1 MRTWLIIL
9 SFLSHLTVVAQE
21 YVEID
26 VKSLLDGMGMQP
38 EQSFTISEKYL
49 GIFNDPMVLFPPD
62 KIQGM
67 KIPHFTGLKN
77 PIENTFWTI
86 SPYSHL
92 HNSTWKPIRR
102 LSIMKSSLINQRNM
116 VVPLNVTKLDL
127 KIEYKLTDKI
137 FISLYGS
144 HIINGNNNTSM
155 YSLTP
160 FKSEICTNLSYSITR
175 NLKLKAGIQYQY
187 NMMTRSWE
195 CMYQTGIT
203 YLF

>member
-9 SFLSHLTVVAQE
+9 FFLSHISVVAQE

-26 VKSLLDGMGMQP
+26 VKSLLDDMGMQP
-38 EQSFTISEKYL
+38 EQSFIISENHL

-67 KIPHFTGLKN
+67 KIPHFARLKN

-86 SPYSHL
+86 SPYSQL
-92 HNSTWKPIRR
+92 HNSTWEPTKR
-102 LSIMKSSLINQRNM
+102 LSVVKSSLINQRNM
-116 VVPLNVTKLDL
+116 IVPLNVTKFDL
-127 KIEYKLTDKI
+127 KMKYKLTDKI

-144 HIINGNNNTSM
+144 HIINNYNNISM
-155 YSLTP
+155 HPLTP
-160 FKSEICTNLSYSITR
+160 FKSEVGANLSYSITK
-175 NLKLKAGIQYQY
+175 NLKIKAGMQYQY
-187 NMMTRSWE
+187 NMMTRGWE
-195 CMYQTGIT
+195 CMYQAGIA